1 MNTHADHRTVL
12 GLAWPSI
19 NTVTPTQ
26 AATPV
31 ENMIT
36 QKSIAQGLFTAHLA
50 SWRDENAPN
59 GEGQSF
65 YTFGGIDQDVLK
77 DSGVEEP
84 YYVNVDNSQGFWQ
97 FESTTASINGQS
109 LDRSGNTAIAD
120 TGKRSSLL

>member
-1 MNTHADHRTVL
+1 MSPHADHHTVL

-31 ENMIT
+31 QNMIS
-36 QKSIAQGLFTAHLA
+36 QKSIAQGVFTAHLS
-50 SWRDENAPN
+50 SWRDQNAPN

-65 YTFGGIDQDVLK
+65 YTFGGIDEDVLK

-84 YYVNVDNSQGFWQ
+84 YYVDVDNSQGFWE

-120 TGKRSSLL
+120 TGR